1 MQEMTLEPYT
11 LMHLADSALPTG
23 GFAFS
28 QGLESMG
35 KSGHLK
41 SESDFREYLTA
52 QLKTVGEFE
61 LPFMNSAY
69 ALCDDFDQAVLTDM
83 TEEWEAFNTVECI
96 RKASEILGENWFSL
110 LKSSYQPK
118 GMNEIEDRFRVNSLP
133 MYLQIVLPIVLKR
146 MGLNRTTVQRLVFHM
161 ALRDQFSAAVRLGL
175 IGPLRAQGLYVLVA
189 PECESLRIQFA
200 DATYDQAVRFQPM
213 IEMAQASHQYMY
225 SKLFQN

>member
-69 ALCDDFDQAVLTDM
+69 ALCDDFDQAVPKNGKHSTLSNVS
-83 TEEWEAFNTVECI
+83 AKQV
-96 RKASEILGENWFSL
+96 
-110 LKSSYQPK
+110 KSS
-118 GMNEIEDRFRVNSLP
+118 E
-133 MYLQIVLPIVLKR
+133 
-146 MGLNRTTVQRLVFHM
+146 RTG
-161 ALRDQFSAAVRLGL
+161 S
-175 IGPLRAQGLYVLVA
+175 P
-189 PECESLRIQFA
+189 
-200 DATYDQAVRFQPM
+200 
-213 IEMAQASHQYMY
+213 Y
-225 SKLFQN
+225 SKVPINRKV